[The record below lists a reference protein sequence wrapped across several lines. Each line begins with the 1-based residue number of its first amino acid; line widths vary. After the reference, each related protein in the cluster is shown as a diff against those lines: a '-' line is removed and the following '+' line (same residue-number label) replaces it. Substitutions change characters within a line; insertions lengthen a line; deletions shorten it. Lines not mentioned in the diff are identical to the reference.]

1 MGKSMDKIS
10 IVVPCYNEEKAL
22 PYFYDEIKKVANK
35 MKEVIF
41 EIIFVNDGSKD
52 NTLNVIKDITKR
64 DKCIRYISFS
74 RNFGKEA
81 AMYAGFKEATGDYIA
96 TMDADLQ
103 DPPELL
109 EDMLRYIKEEGYDS
123 VATKRKNRK
132 GEPFIKSIFSV
143 IYYKVIRKITKL
155 DIADGARNYRLM
167 TRQMLNSVL
176 EMCEYNRYLN
186 GIYAFVGY
194 NTKWLEY
201 NNKKRIA
208 GKTNY
213 SFFKLVSYAL
223 EAITSFSA
231 FPLRL
236 SAVLGMCFCL
246 TSFIFIIFIIIR
258 TLAFGDP
265 TSGWPSMVCIVIFVS
280 GIQLFFLGIIG
291 EYLSKTYLET
301 KKRPVYIVKETEKD
315 LI

>member
-1 MGKSMDKIS
+1 MEKIS

-22 PYFYDEIKKVANK
+22 PYFYDEIKKISNE

-41 EIIFVNDGSKD
+41 EIIFVDDGSKD
-52 NTLNVIKDITKR
+52 NTLKVIKEIAKKDVR
-64 DKCIRYISFS
+64 VRYISFS

-81 AMYAGFKEATGDYIA
+81 AMYAGFKESTGDYIA

-109 EDMLRYIKEEGYDS
+109 KDMLKYIKEEGYDS
-123 VATKRKNRK
+123 VATKRKTRK

-143 IYYKVIRKITKL
+143 IYYKIIRMVTKL

-167 TRQMLNSVL
+167 TRKMLNSVL
-176 EMCEYNRYLN
+176 EMAEYNRYLN

-201 NNKKRIA
+201 DNKKRVA

-213 SFFKLVSYAL
+213 SFFKLISYAL

-236 SAVLGMCFCL
+236 SAILGMFFCL
-246 TSFIFIIFIIIR
+246 IAFIFILFIITR
-258 TLAFGDP
+258 TLVFGDP
-265 TSGWPSMVCIVIFVS
+265 TSGWPSMVCIIVFVA
-280 GIQLFFLGIIG
+280 GLQLFFLGIIG

-301 KKRPVYIVKETEKD
+301 KKRPVYIVKETDKD
-315 LI
+315 LK

>member
-1 MGKSMDKIS
+1 MEKIS

-22 PYFYDEIKKVANK
+22 PYFYDEIKKISNE

-41 EIIFVNDGSKD
+41 EIIFVDDGSKD
-52 NTLNVIKDITKR
+52 NTLKVIKDIAKKDVR
-64 DKCIRYISFS
+64 VRYISFS

-81 AMYAGFKEATGDYIA
+81 AMYAGFKESTGDYIA

-109 EDMLRYIKEEGYDS
+109 KDMLKYIKEEGYDS
-123 VATKRKNRK
+123 VATKRKTRK

-143 IYYKVIRKITKL
+143 IYYKIIRMVTKL

-167 TRQMLNSVL
+167 TRKMLNSVL
-176 EMCEYNRYLN
+176 EMAEYNRYLN

-201 NNKKRIA
+201 DNKKRVA

-213 SFFKLVSYAL
+213 SFFKLISYAL

-236 SAVLGMCFCL
+236 SAILGMFFCL
-246 TSFIFIIFIIIR
+246 IAFIFILFIITR
-258 TLAFGDP
+258 TLVFGDP
-265 TSGWPSMVCIVIFVS
+265 TSGWPSMVCIIVFVA
-280 GIQLFFLGIIG
+280 GLQLFFLGIIG

-301 KKRPVYIVKETEKD
+301 KKRPVYIVKETDKD
-315 LI
+315 LK

>member
-1 MGKSMDKIS
+1 MEKIS
-10 IVVPCYNEEKAL
+10 IVVPCYNEERSL
-22 PYFYDEIKKVANK
+22 PCFYDEIKKVANE
-35 MKEVIF
+35 MKDVVF

-52 NTLNVIKDITKR
+52 NTLKIIKDFANK
-64 DKCIRYISFS
+64 DKSIRYISFS

-81 AMYAGFKEATGDYIA
+81 AMYAGFKESTGDYIA

-109 EDMLRYIKEEGYDS
+109 KDMLRYIKADGYDS
-123 VATKRKNRK
+123 VATRRKNRK
-132 GEPFIKSIFSV
+132 GDPFIKSIFST
-143 IYYKVIRKITKL
+143 IYYKIIRMVTKL

-176 EMCEYNRYLN
+176 EMAEYNRYLN

-201 NNKKRIA
+201 DNKERVA

-213 SFFKLVSYAL
+213 AFFKLVTYAL
-223 EAITSFSA
+223 EGITSFSS

-236 SAVLGMCFCL
+236 SAILGMLFCL
-246 TSFIFIIFIIIR
+246 IAFIVILFIITR
-258 TLAFGDP
+258 TLVFGDP
-265 TSGWPSMVCIVIFVS
+265 TSGWPSMVCIIVFVA
-280 GIQLFFLGIIG
+280 GLQLFFLGIIG

-301 KKRPVYIVKETEKD
+301 KRRPIYIVKETEKD
-315 LI
+315 LK

>member
-1 MGKSMDKIS
+1 MEKIS

-22 PYFYDEIKKVANK
+22 PYFYDEIKKISNE

-41 EIIFVNDGSKD
+41 EIIFVDDGSKD
-52 NTLNVIKDITKR
+52 NTLKVIKDIAKKDVR
-64 DKCIRYISFS
+64 VRYISFS

-81 AMYAGFKEATGDYIA
+81 AMYAGFKESTGDYIA

-109 EDMLRYIKEEGYDS
+109 KDMLKYIKEEGYDS
-123 VATKRKNRK
+123 VATKRKTRK

-143 IYYKVIRKITKL
+143 IYYKIIRMVTKL

-167 TRQMLNSVL
+167 TRKMLNSVL
-176 EMCEYNRYLN
+176 EMAEYNRYLN

-201 NNKKRIA
+201 DNKKRVA

-213 SFFKLVSYAL
+213 SFFKLISYAL

-236 SAVLGMCFCL
+236 SAILGMFFCL
-246 TSFIFIIFIIIR
+246 IAFIFILFI
-258 TLAFGDP
+258 
-265 TSGWPSMVCIVIFVS
+265 
-280 GIQLFFLGIIG
+280 
-291 EYLSKTYLET
+291 
-301 KKRPVYIVKETEKD
+301 
-315 LI
+315 

>member
-1 MGKSMDKIS
+1 MEKIS

-22 PYFYDEIKKVANK
+22 PYFYDEIKKISNE

-41 EIIFVNDGSKD
+41 EIIFVDDGSKD
-52 NTLNVIKDITKR
+52 NTLKVIKDIAKKDVR
-64 DKCIRYISFS
+64 VRYISFS

-81 AMYAGFKEATGDYIA
+81 AMYAGFKESTGDYIA

-109 EDMLRYIKEEGYDS
+109 KDMLKYIKEEGYDS
-123 VATKRKNRK
+123 VATKRKTRK

-143 IYYKVIRKITKL
+143 IYYKIIRMVTKL

-167 TRQMLNSVL
+167 TRKMLNSVL
-176 EMCEYNRYLN
+176 EMAEYNRYLN

-201 NNKKRIA
+201 DNKKRVA

-213 SFFKLVSYAL
+213 SFFKLISYAL

-236 SAVLGMCFCL
+236 SAILGMFFCL
-246 TSFIFIIFIIIR
+246 IAFIFILFIITR
-258 TLAFGDP
+258 TLVFGDP
-265 TSGWPSMVCIVIFVS
+265 TSGWPSMVCIIVFVS
-280 GIQLFFLGIIG
+280 GVQLLFLGIIG
-291 EYLSKTYLET
+291 QYMSKMYLEV
-301 KKRPVYIVKETEKD
+301 KKRPIYIIKEKK
-315 LI
+315 

>member
-1 MGKSMDKIS
+1 MEKIS
-10 IVVPCYNEEKAL
+10 IVVPCYNEEKSL
-22 PYFYDEIKKVANK
+22 PYFYNEIKKVANE

-52 NTLNVIKDITKR
+52 NTLKIIKDFAKK
-64 DKCIRYISFS
+64 DKSIRYVSFS

-81 AMYAGFKEATGDYIA
+81 AMYAGFKESTGDYIA

-109 EDMLRYIKEEGYDS
+109 KDMLKYIKEEGYDS
-123 VATKRKNRK
+123 VATKRKTRK

-143 IYYKVIRKITKL
+143 IYYKIIRMVTKL

-167 TRQMLNSVL
+167 TRKMLNSVL
-176 EMCEYNRYLN
+176 EMAEYNRYLN

-201 NNKKRIA
+201 DNKKRVA

-213 SFFKLVSYAL
+213 SFFKLISYAL

-236 SAVLGMCFCL
+236 SAILGMFFCL
-246 TSFIFIIFIIIR
+246 IAFIFILFIITR
-258 TLAFGDP
+258 TLVFGDP
-265 TSGWPSMVCIVIFVS
+265 TSGWPSLVCIIFMVS
-280 GIQLFFLGIIG
+280 GIQMFSLGILG
-291 EYLSKTYLET
+291 QYLSKTYLEI
-301 KKRPVYIVKETEKD
+301 KQRPLYFIKDTNIEK
-315 LI
+315 

>member
-1 MGKSMDKIS
+1 MEKMS

-22 PYFYDEIKKVANK
+22 PYFYDEIKKIANE
-35 MKEVIF
+35 MKEVVF
-41 EIIFVNDGSKD
+41 EIIFVNDGSED
-52 NTLNVIKDITKR
+52 DTLKVIKDFAKKDER
-64 DKCIRYISFS
+64 IRYISFS

-81 AMYAGFKEATGDYIA
+81 AMYAGFKESTGDYIA

-109 EDMLRYIKEEGYDS
+109 KDMLKYIKEEGYDS
-123 VATKRKNRK
+123 VATRRKTRK
-132 GEPFIKSIFSV
+132 GEPFIKSIFSN
-143 IYYKVIRKITKL
+143 IYYKIIRIVTKL
-155 DIADGARNYRLM
+155 DIVDGARNYRLM

-176 EMCEYNRYLN
+176 EMAEYNRYLN

-194 NTKWLEY
+194 NTKWIEY
-201 NNKKRIA
+201 DNKKRVA

-213 SFFKLVSYAL
+213 SFFKLISYAL

-236 SAVLGMCFCL
+236 SAILGMLFCL
-246 TSFIFIIFIIIR
+246 IAFIFILFIIIR
-258 TLAFGDP
+258 TLVFGDP
-265 TSGWPSMVCIVIFVS
+265 TSGWPSMVCIIVFVA
-280 GIQLFFLGIIG
+280 GLQLFFLGIIG

-301 KKRPVYIVKETEKD
+301 KKRPIYIVKETEKD
-315 LI
+315 LK

>member
-1 MGKSMDKIS
+1 MEKIS
-10 IVVPCYNEEKAL
+10 VVVPCCNEEKSL
-22 PYFYDEIKKVANK
+22 PYFYDEIKKVINE
-35 MKEVIF
+35 MKENKF

-52 NTLNVIKDITKR
+52 KTIKVIKELAKK
-64 DKCIRYISFS
+64 DKSVRFLSLS

-96 TMDADLQ
+96 VMDADLQ

-109 EDMLRYIKEEGYDS
+109 KDMLKYIKEEGYDS
-123 VATKRKNRK
+123 VATRRKTRK
-132 GEPFIKSIFSV
+132 GEPFIKSIFSK
-143 IYYKVIRKITKL
+143 IYYKLIKKMTKL
-155 DIADGARNYRLM
+155 DIVDGARNYRLM

-194 NTKWLEY
+194 NTKWLSY
-201 NNKKRIA
+201 DNKERVA
-208 GKTNY
+208 GKTKF

-223 EAITSFSA
+223 EGITSFSA

-236 SAVLGMCFCL
+236 SAILGMIFCFI
-246 TSFIFIIFIIIR
+246 SFVFIVFIIIR
-258 TLAFGDP
+258 TLVFGDP
-265 TSGWPSMVCIVIFVS
+265 TSGWPSMVCIIVFCA
-280 GIQLFFLGIIG
+280 GLQLFFLGIIG

-301 KKRPVYIVKETEKD
+301 KRRPIYIVKETEKD
-315 LI
+315 LK

>member
-1 MGKSMDKIS
+1 MEKIS

-22 PYFYDEIKKVANK
+22 PYFYDEIKKISNE

-41 EIIFVNDGSKD
+41 EIIFVDDGSKD
-52 NTLNVIKDITKR
+52 NTLKVIKDIAKKDVR
-64 DKCIRYISFS
+64 VRYISFS

-81 AMYAGFKEATGDYIA
+81 AMYAGFKESTGDYIA

-109 EDMLRYIKEEGYDS
+109 KDMLKYIKEEGYDS
-123 VATKRKNRK
+123 VATKRKTRK

-143 IYYKVIRKITKL
+143 IYYKIIRMVTKL

-167 TRQMLNSVL
+167 TRKMLNSVL
-176 EMCEYNRYLN
+176 EMAEYNRYLN

-194 NTKWLEY
+194 NTKWLSY
-201 NNKKRIA
+201 DNKERVA
-208 GKTNY
+208 GKTKF

-223 EAITSFSA
+223 EGITSFSA

-236 SAVLGMCFCL
+236 SAILGMIFCFI
-246 TSFIFIIFIIIR
+246 SFVFIVFIIIR
-258 TLAFGDP
+258 TLVYGDP
-265 TSGWPSMVCIVIFVS
+265 TSGWPSMVCIIVFCA
-280 GIQLFFLGIIG
+280 GLQLFFLGIIG

-301 KKRPVYIVKETEKD
+301 KNRPIYFIKETNID
-315 LI
+315 D

>member
-1 MGKSMDKIS
+1 MEKIS
-10 IVVPCYNEEKAL
+10 IVVPCYNEEKSL
-22 PYFYDEIKKVANK
+22 PYFYNEIKKVANE
-35 MKEVIF
+35 MKEVVF

-52 NTLNVIKDITKR
+52 NTLKVIKDFAKK
-64 DKCIRYISFS
+64 DKSIRYISFS

-81 AMYAGFKEATGDYIA
+81 AMYAGFKESTGDYIA

-109 EDMLRYIKEEGYDS
+109 KDMLKYIKEEGYDS
-123 VATKRKNRK
+123 VATRRKTRK
-132 GEPFIKSIFSV
+132 GEPFIKSIFSN
-143 IYYKVIRKITKL
+143 IYYKIIRMVTKL
-155 DIADGARNYRLM
+155 DIVDGARNYRLM

-176 EMCEYNRYLN
+176 EMAEYNRYLN

-201 NNKKRIA
+201 DNKERVA

-223 EAITSFSA
+223 EGITSFSA

-236 SAVLGMCFCL
+236 SAILGILFCFIA
-246 TSFIFIIFIIIR
+246 FIFILFIIIK
-258 TLAFGDP
+258 TLVFGDP
-265 TSGWPSMVCIVIFVS
+265 TSGWPSMVCIIVFVA
-280 GIQLFFLGIIG
+280 GLQLFFLGIIG

-315 LI
+315 LK

>member
-1 MGKSMDKIS
+1 MEKMS

-22 PYFYDEIKKVANK
+22 PYFYDEIKKIANE
-35 MKEVIF
+35 MKEVVF
-41 EIIFVNDGSKD
+41 EIIFVNDGSED
-52 NTLNVIKDITKR
+52 DTLKVIKDFAKKDER
-64 DKCIRYISFS
+64 IRYISFS

-81 AMYAGFKEATGDYIA
+81 AMYAGFKESTGDYIA

-109 EDMLRYIKEEGYDS
+109 KDMLKYIKEEGYDS
-123 VATKRKNRK
+123 VATRRKTRK
-132 GEPFIKSIFSV
+132 GEPFIKSIFSN
-143 IYYKVIRKITKL
+143 IYYKIIRIVTKL
-155 DIADGARNYRLM
+155 DIVDGARNYRLM

-176 EMCEYNRYLN
+176 EMAEYNRYLN

-194 NTKWLEY
+194 NTKWIEY
-201 NNKKRIA
+201 DNKKRVA
-208 GKTNY
+208 GKTNF
-213 SFFKLVSYAL
+213 SFFKLISYAL

-236 SAVLGMCFCL
+236 SAILGMLFCL
-246 TSFIFIIFIIIR
+246 IAFIFILFIIIR
-258 TLAFGDP
+258 TLVFGDP
-265 TSGWPSMVCIVIFVS
+265 TSGWPSMVCIIVFVA
-280 GIQLFFLGIIG
+280 GLQLFFLGIIG

-315 LI
+315 LK